1 MNIPFLQ
8 KNDLVAL
15 IAPAGCIEDET
26 PVLAAEQWL
35 ASLGLRS
42 VRGSF
47 VLGKKGV
54 FSGTDKER
62 LADFQKALD
71 NPDIKAVWAVRGG
84 YGAMRIMAHLDF
96 TTFKKHP
103 KWLIGFSDITAF
115 HNQWHLM
122 NLPSLHGIMPVQFAK
137 NPTETIDALE
147 SLRKALF
154 GERLTYSIPNSKN
167 NKTGVAEGVLVGGN
181 LTLLQSLTGTPY
193 EIETKGKILFI
204 EDVGE
209 YAYRVDR
216 TLQSLK
222 LAGVFN
228 QLAGLVVGG
237 FTDIKEGGTPFG
249 KNYRQMILDVTRGK
263 KYPVLFDFPAGH
275 FPDNQTLIFGE
286 KIRLDVTKIQS
297 RLEYL

>member
-15 IAPAGCIEDET
+15 IAPAGCIEDDK

-35 ASLGLRS
+35 TSVGLKS
-42 VRGSF
+42 MRGSF

-62 LADFQKALD
+62 LTDFQKALD

-96 TTFKKHP
+96 TIFKKHP

-122 NLPSLHGIMPVQFAK
+122 NLPSVHGIMPVQIAK
-137 NPTETIDALE
+137 NRTETTDALV

-154 GERLTYSIPNSKN
+154 GERLTYSIPFSKN

-249 KNYRQMILDVTRGK
+249 KNYRRMILDVTRGK

-275 FPDNQTLIFGE
+275 FPDNRTLIFGK
-286 KIRLDVTKIQS
+286 KIRLDVTKIHS